1 MRGGYRKGT
10 VLGLT
15 IAEIFIL
22 LIFLLLLA
30 MLTLNSQWNEK
41 NRGYEETLAEL
52 RSANTDVPF
61 ITPEQ
66 IETLYARMTEAE
78 LARERYQGALAQEQK
93 YRKEAE
99 EALAQEQGRRIKAEE
114 EQAQERENRKTTEE
128 ALAQE
133 QEHRNKAEE
142 ELTQAQENFGAA
154 EEALERALKGQEEA
168 EITLD
173 VLRRKGENPSCW
185 YETVAAG
192 DGKSREKAHYMFNV
206 AVFDTGLVLARS
218 PVPSGAA
225 TDDGGPPYA
234 EEARWLGVAEIPY
247 GQHLSDEA
255 FTKHLKPLVE
265 QGKQSKVRTYS
276 CVFFIRVWDKTSPGA
291 KDRWKQ
297 AHDRVL
303 EGMFG
308 TYNVRNDPWPGPR
321 EAR

>member
-30 MLTLNSQWNEK
+30 MLTLNSQWNEINK
-41 NRGYEETLAEL
+41 GYEETLAKL
-52 RSANTDVPF
+52 RSANTDEPF

-66 IETLYARMTEAE
+66 IETLYVRMTEAE
-78 LARERYQGALAQEQK
+78 QARERYQ
-93 YRKEAE
+93 

-114 EQAQERENRKTTEE
+114 EQ
-128 ALAQE
+128 
-133 QEHRNKAEE
+133 
-142 ELTQAQENFGAA
+142 TQARGNLRAA
-154 EEALERALKGQEEA
+154 EEALERARKRQEEA
-168 EITLD
+168 EIILD
-173 VLRRKGENPSCW
+173 VLRQKGENPPCW
-185 YETVAAG
+185 YEIVAAG

-206 AVFDTGLVLARS
+206 AVFDTGLVLAPS

-234 EEARWLGVAEIPY
+234 EEARWLGVAGIPY

-308 TYNVRNDPWPGPR
+308 TYEVRNDPWPGPR
-321 EAR
+321 

>member
-1 MRGGYRKGT
+1 MRGGYRQGT

-41 NRGYEETLAEL
+41 NKVYEETLAEL
-52 RSANTDVPF
+52 RSANTDEPF

-66 IETLYARMTEAE
+66 IETLYVRMTEAE
-78 LARERYQGALAQEQK
+78 QARERYQEALAQEQE

-99 EALAQEQGRRIKAEE
+99 EALAQEQGRRVKAEE
-114 EQAQERENRKTTEE
+114 EQ
-128 ALAQE
+128 
-133 QEHRNKAEE
+133 
-142 ELTQAQENFGAA
+142 TQAQENRRAA
-154 EEALERALKGQEEA
+154 EEALERARKGQEEA

-173 VLRRKGENPSCW
+173 VLRRKGENPPCW

-206 AVFDTGLVLARS
+206 AVFDTGLLLAPS

-234 EEARWLGVAEIPY
+234 EEARWLGVAGIPY

-308 TYNVRNDPWPGPR
+308 TYDVRNDPWLGPG
-321 EAR
+321 